1 MQYLNMKIDAKKF
14 LLTSIIPIGNM
25 NGNLDIL
32 RSWITHISN
41 YSVRVVLV
49 HDFKDESTALEL
61 KKLVSENLGLEII
74 QISGS
79 FGSPGAARNRALSLV
94 DSEWVAFW
102 DCDDIPLLNNIF
114 NAIDNSDDNVE
125 ILVGGFTTRNIDGS
139 ITSKRHSKSPSTKS
153 VSINPGVWRMVFKSR
168 LVSNI
173 RFEELMLAED
183 HLYLSKVKFA
193 TRRVEFISNPFYEY
207 YIGSLNQLTNNPLVL
222 KDLIVASGKIL
233 DDLSDESSNEQT
245 VFNLTLVLRQQI
257 TVLTRGDYRLKLR
270 SICLIANFF
279 TKLNLRTLKL
289 GILSI
294 KNLVGAVRNSKLL

>member
-1 MQYLNMKIDAKKF
+1 MKIDVKKF

-32 RSWITHISN
+32 RSWITQISD

-79 FGSPGAARNRALSLV
+79 FGSPGAARNRAVSLV

-114 NAIDNSDDNVE
+114 NAIDNSDDSVE
-125 ILVGGFTTRNIDGS
+125 ILVGGFITRNIDGS

-183 HLYLSKVKFA
+183 HLYLSKLKFA
-193 TRRVEFISNPFYEY
+193 TRRVKFISSPFYQY
-207 YIGSLNQLTNNPLVL
+207 HIGSSSQLTNNPLAL

-233 DDLSDESSNEQT
+233 DGLSDESSSEQT
-245 VFNLTLVLRQQI
+245 IFNLTLVFRQQI
-257 TVLTRGDYRLKLR
+257 TLLTRADYRLKLK
-270 SICLIANFF
+270 SIYLIANFF
-279 TKLNLRTLKL
+279 TELNLRILKL
-289 GILSI
+289 SFISI
-294 KNLVGAVRNSKLL
+294 KNLIVSARNSKLL

>member
-1 MQYLNMKIDAKKF
+1 MKIDVKQF

-32 RSWITHISN
+32 RSWITQISN

-49 HDFKDESTALEL
+49 HDFKDEGTALEL

-79 FGSPGAARNRALSLV
+79 FGSPGAARNRAVSLV

-114 NAIDNSDDNVE
+114 NAIDNSDDSVE
-125 ILVGGFTTRNIDGS
+125 ILVGGFITRNIDGS
-139 ITSKRHSKSPSTKS
+139 ITSKRHSKRPSTKS

-183 HLYLSKVKFA
+183 HLYLSKLKFA
-193 TRRVEFISNPFYEY
+193 TRRVKFISNPFYQY
-207 YIGSLNQLTNNPLVL
+207 HIGSSSQLTNNPLAL

-233 DDLSDESSNEQT
+233 DGLSDESSSEQT
-245 VFNLTLVLRQQI
+245 IFNLTLVFRQQI
-257 TVLTRGDYRLKLR
+257 TLLSRADYRLKLK
-270 SICLIANFF
+270 SICLIASFF
-279 TKLNLRTLKL
+279 TKLNLRILKL
-289 GILSI
+289 SFISI
-294 KNLVGAVRNSKLL
+294 KNLIVSARNSKLL